1 MKHPTANWDEYVLL
15 RDEAL
20 MNIPDNIDVFHIKK
34 KFETMITSKRRL
46 ERICTVKQ
54 LAKELERQM
63 IIAPDKT
70 GIHAFYKILVIVD
83 TIHPQAIRSDLLTK
97 VGDLAQKLNPAPLVQ
112 ALIQET
118 PPVQPLIQETPRVQP
133 LIQETQKASN
143 IFNTSKYKANIQNQF
158 MFKTLYQIQEKKKM
172 HLKMG

>member
-1 MKHPTANWDEYVLL
+1 
-15 RDEAL
+15 
-20 MNIPDNIDVFHIKK
+20 
-34 KFETMITSKRRL
+34 
-46 ERICTVKQ
+46 
-54 LAKELERQM
+54 M

-133 LIQETQKASN
+133 LIQETPQVQPLIQETQKASN

-158 MFKTLYQIQEKKKM
+158 MFKTLYQIQEKKKL